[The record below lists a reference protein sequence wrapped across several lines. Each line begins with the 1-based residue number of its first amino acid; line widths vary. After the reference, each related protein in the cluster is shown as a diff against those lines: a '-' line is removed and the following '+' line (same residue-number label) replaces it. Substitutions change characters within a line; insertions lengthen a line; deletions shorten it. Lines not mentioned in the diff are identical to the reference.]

1 MRRAA
6 LIGVAV
12 AVLAVLAVVRFV
24 PWLTAKQDVELS
36 SPTSSSLMIAPTL
49 VPVQPGHVVCIATVD
64 LAPSYRSAHLLVGKP
79 ATLALTLSAPGYSS
93 TTRARTSADAVPLA
107 LPIHPPPRPTLG
119 RACVRNEGQADF
131 LLFATGEPRTQ
142 SRPVTTVDGKPIPQD
157 VALSFW
163 RGKRESRLAALL
175 GGIHKMAAFK
185 PVGAWFFWALL
196 VLVAVGVPAA
206 VVAAFVL
213 SAPGAEDRDVVE
225 GVRQ

>member
-12 AVLAVLAVVRFV
+12 AVLAVLAVGRFV
-24 PWLTAKQDVELS
+24 PWLTPQ
-36 SPTSSSLMIAPTL
+36 
-49 VPVQPGHVVCIATVD
+49 
-64 LAPSYRSAHLLVGKP
+64 
-79 ATLALTLSAPGYSS
+79 
-93 TTRARTSADAVPLA
+93 
-107 LPIHPPPRPTLG
+107 
-119 RACVRNEGQADF
+119 
-131 LLFATGEPRTQ
+131 
-142 SRPVTTVDGKPIPQD
+142 QD